1 MVVSASLS
9 LSQGGLG
16 TCHSGEVSS
25 RRVELCQYLG
35 GGLHMQGCDEGKALG
50 TSMQLG
56 EPKVTGREES

>member
-25 RRVELCQYLG
+25 RRVELCQYLR
-35 GGLHMQGCDEGKALG
+35 GGLHMQGCGEGLG
-50 TSMQLG
+50 LPCSWVSL
-56 EPKVTGREES
+56 R